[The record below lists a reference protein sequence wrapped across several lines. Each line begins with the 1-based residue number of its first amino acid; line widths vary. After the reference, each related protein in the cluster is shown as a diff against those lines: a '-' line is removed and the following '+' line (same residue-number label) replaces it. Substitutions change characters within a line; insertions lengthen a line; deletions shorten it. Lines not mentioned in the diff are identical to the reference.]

1 MKGHE
6 TRSHAH
12 SRGDEE
18 KMVTRK
24 QKAEGKTHEAEHS
37 PKKSKSKNDDDGHF
51 NGKSTGD
58 FAAEFDNFCKAVRE
72 HLSVDVVARC
82 ESFSLDI
89 MFYGALD
96 KCVVC
101 GSTLESIVTNY
112 YSCNGDYSEWS
123 TCSFNTTDPPRVEE
137 LIKLPESVQKPPVSD
152 LTKNHHKDRKRR
164 PKRDSGST
172 YKPFAGMVIALS
184 GRLSQTHQYWK
195 SKIEKH
201 GGKVSN
207 SVSDAA
213 CLVVSPTERERLVQ
227 SCSSDLVDSRGIPW
241 NKKDPSD
248 VALESVVAEVKV
260 SGKRGVHKDSKLQ
273 EQGGQIFEKDGI
285 LNNCAFSLCDLR
297 RLVNDICVMQL
308 IMVPNTG
315 LHLYYTKGR
324 ASDGTKA
331 EERLEEREN
340 VDGAVKEFA
349 KLFQELTGNEFEPWE
364 REKKFQKKPRK
375 FYPVDMGDGV
385 NVRHGGIGLQ
395 QKGVAVAHC
404 KLDPFVANFVKVLCS
419 QEIYRYALVEMGLDS
434 PDLPMAMLSDV
445 HLKRCEAI
453 LLQYVETVKTRKETR
468 QKARAV
474 WLDFSMKWFTLL
486 HSTRPFIF
494 HDYNDL
500 AHHKNAWW
508 PECLWPEWLKYIKT
522 MSFYLQ
528 NDEQCRFETFE
539 PPALE
544 SVRDIMVASHLK
556 VDMSGPTLDDPLI
569 DTINW
574 SYGVSVDKIFA
585 AELSACPSY
594 DEIKKM
600 PNKALLWCGTQS
612 SNLLRHLHK
621 GLLPSICSLPVPG
634 YMLGR
639 AIICSDAAAEAVT
652 YGFTAVDRPDG
663 FLVLAIASLGEQIT
677 KYNRTPEAERSED
690 YGRKEGGGE
699 GIGRKKTDES
709 EHFVWKDDIEVPRG
723 RLAPSEHKDS
733 PLKYNEYAAYDPNLV
748 SIRFLVAVKYE
759 EQGVKKGRNPGSEK
773 T

>member
-1 MKGHE
+1 MQVS
-6 TRSHAH
+6 SHAH

-37 PKKSKSKNDDDGHF
+37 PKKSKSKNDDGHF

-72 HLSVDVVARC
+72 HLSVAQMREILEINGQDSSRSDDDVVARWHITNMWYAAAHW
-82 ESFSLDI
+82 SPLLLTTIRATGIIANGQLAASIPLTRP
-89 MFYGALD
+89 
-96 KCVVC
+96 
-101 GSTLESIVTNY
+101 GSRN
-112 YSCNGDYSEWS
+112 
-123 TCSFNTTDPPRVEE
+123 
-137 LIKLPESVQKPPVSD
+137 

-172 YKPFAGMVIALS
+172 YKPFVGMVIALL

-201 GGKVSN
+201 GGKVSS
-207 SVSDAA
+207 SVSGAT
-213 CLVVSPTERERLVQ
+213 CLVVSPTECERGG
-227 SCSSDLVDSRGIPW
+227 SSKVAEVVGTSASRGLQRCQDLVDSRGIPW

-248 VALESVVAEVKV
+248 VARESVVAEVKV
-260 SGKRGVHKDSKLQ
+260 NGKRGVHKDSKLQ

-468 QKARAV
+468 QKARAM

-486 HSTRPFIF
+486 HSTRPCCGSGA
-494 HDYNDL
+494 HQGTQTSNNTQDL
-500 AHHKNAWW
+500 TWFGKSPTSTGSGFTILNKMAAA
-508 PECLWPEWLKYIKT
+508 
-522 MSFYLQ
+522 
-528 NDEQCRFETFE
+528 
-539 PPALE
+539 ALE
-544 SVRDIMVASHLK
+544 S
-556 VDMSGPTLDDPLI
+556 
-569 DTINW
+569 

-639 AIICSDAAAEAVT
+639 AIICSDAAAEAAT

-677 KYNRTPEAERSED
+677 EYNRTPEAEAGSED

-733 PLKYNEYAAYDPNLV
+733 PLKYNERVLPMIRI